1 MNKEHNLQIHLLRKY
16 DTYKDLYKQ
25 IITKRIIVAL
35 QVNS

>member
-16 DTYKDLYKQ
+16 DIYKDLYKQ